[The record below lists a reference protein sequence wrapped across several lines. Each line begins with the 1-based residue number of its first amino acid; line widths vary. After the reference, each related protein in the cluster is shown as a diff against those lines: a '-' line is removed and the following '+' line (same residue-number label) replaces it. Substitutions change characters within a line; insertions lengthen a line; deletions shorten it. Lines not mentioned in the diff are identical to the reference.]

1 MKKKKLS
8 NNHKA
13 FTFEMNNKGQLK
25 REFPPGHGRK
35 ENNIEGEDGS
45 DHDTDNKGELVG
57 AGAESMC
64 QPGKHKWKHD
74 QCMVCSVCGECTG
87 YEAGCVS
94 ASRQNRNP
102 GMLYG
107 CGSGDSGCLEC
118 GVCRVCAGKVKM
130 KLRVQDKMEQGLF
143 Q

>member
-1 MKKKKLS
+1 
-8 NNHKA
+8 
-13 FTFEMNNKGQLK
+13 MNNKGQLK

-35 ENNIEGEDGS
+35 ENNIEGKDGS

-87 YEAGCVS
+87 YGAGCVS

-107 CGSGDSGCLEC
+107 CGSGDSGCSEC
-118 GVCRVCAGKVKM
+118 GACRVCAGEAGNDVEGSG
-130 KLRVQDKMEQGLF
+130 QDGAGPVPVRDLIRLDLLAG
-143 Q
+143 